1 MHLRRLLRKAALQIF
16 LGLLG
21 VMFLWPAAA
30 PAQEEVTSAIRRYKE
45 RELSTGYYE
54 EYEVK
59 PRRQRP
65 FVGVPEVL
73 RRHPSVT
80 SYRPRA
86 ALEPRTRSR
95 LEDSHAGI
103 QFYEHRHCEE
113 CHVKEAKHSH
123 TTRGNLTCRQCH
135 GAEPIAGINSYYSPM
150 NPIRRHAYV
159 CSKCHEGANTSFAT
173 FMVHEPKAGD
183 AATRK
188 TFASLYYSNWFMYL
202 LIVGTLAFFGLHT
215 LIWVGK
221 ESYHAI
227 REKMKP
233 EPEPEPKPE
242 PEPEL
247 KAESP
252 PEKPEP
258 KPQEEAP
265 PEKPEPKEPENE

>member
-1 MHLRRLLRKAALQIF
+1 MDLPRLLRKAVFQVA

-21 VMFLWPAAA
+21 AMVLWPPAA
-30 PAQEEVTSAIRRYKE
+30 PAQEEVTSSIRRYKE

-54 EYEVK
+54 DYEVK

-65 FVGVPEVL
+65 LVGAPEV
-73 RRHPSVT
+73 RRYPSVT
-80 SYRPRA
+80 PYRTRA
-86 ALEPRTRSR
+86 AVEPRTRSR

-103 QFYEHRHCEE
+103 QFYELRHCEE
-113 CHVKEAKHSH
+113 CHVEEAKHSH

-135 GAEPIAGINSYYSPM
+135 GPEPIAGVNYYYSPM

-159 CSKCHEGANTSFAT
+159 CSKCHEGASISFAT
-173 FMVHEPKAGD
+173 YLVHEPKAGD
-183 AATRK
+183 PATRK

-202 LIVGTLAFFGLHT
+202 LIVGTLAFFGIHT

-227 REKMKP
+227 REKTKP
-233 EPEPEPKPE
+233 EP
-242 PEPEL
+242 

-258 KPQEEAP
+258 E
-265 PEKPEPKEPENE
+265 EPENE

>member
-1 MHLRRLLRKAALQIF
+1 MDLRRLLRKAVLPVA

-21 VMFLWPAAA
+21 ALVLWPPAA
-30 PAQEEVTSAIRRYKE
+30 PAQEEVTSPIRRYKE
-45 RELSTGYYE
+45 RELSTGFYE
-54 EYEVK
+54 DYEVK
-59 PRRQRP
+59 PRRARP
-65 FVGVPEVL
+65 FVGVPEVS
-73 RRHPSVT
+73 RRYSPVT
-80 SYRPRA
+80 PYRPRA
-86 ALEPRTRSR
+86 AVGPRTRSY

-103 QFYEHRHCEE
+103 QFYELRHCEE
-113 CHVKEAKHSH
+113 CHVNEAKHSH

-135 GAEPIAGINSYYSPM
+135 GGEPIAGVNYYYSPM

-173 FMVHEPKAGD
+173 FMVHEPKAG
-183 AATRK
+183 APATRK

-215 LIWVGK
+215 IIWVGK

-227 REKMKP
+227 REKMNP

-258 KPQEEAP
+258 KE
-265 PEKPEPKEPENE
+265 PEK